1 MPRKILTSKVLT
13 IPESKEILEGEVN
26 LNQFQRKVLDYC
38 VKHAKIDAKKARELF
53 ERLVNNL
60 DVTPL
65 EAVQIINIMPK
76 SKEELR
82 VIFYP
87 RKKIVLESFLD
98 EVWKVLTTE

>member
-1 MPRKILTSKVLT
+1 MPKKILSLRVLT
-13 IPESKEILEGEVN
+13 IPESKEIIEGEQN

-38 VKHAKIDAKKARELF
+38 GKHSKMSAEKARELF
-53 ERLVNNL
+53 EKLVTNL

-65 EAVQIINIMPK
+65 EAAQIVNIMPK